1 VFSVFTKVARAG
13 LELKHT
19 AVMLLHPSGYGFG
32 KTRVRS
38 AEIIPVG
45 FMEPV
50 RSSMNRISRII
61 LAFSF
66 VAAAAA
72 AQTSAPTPAG
82 SKQSDSNNQSKQ
94 PDSQHKMDRAAAYY
108 HYTLAHMYEEQ
119 VTMYGRSE
127 MANKALEEYRL
138 AIEADPSSEFLTS
151 ALAELYVKTGRIRD
165 AVLEAQDILKRD
177 PNNLEARKLLGR
189 IYLRSL
195 GDEPGNASGSDN
207 MLKLAIDQ
215 YEQIVK
221 IEPNNVD
228 DHLLLGRLYR
238 LNNDLQKAEAELK
251 IAVKLDPD
259 SEEAVTTLALLYT
272 DEGDSTHALQVLS
285 SVPDTGRSA
294 KLYAALGATYEQRKD
309 YKSAI
314 DAYQHA
320 IQLDR
325 DNLDAI
331 RGLAEN
337 YLNDGQIDRALDQYK
352 VIADANPEDAQT
364 YLRISEI
371 YRRQGKFQ
379 DALDNLKK
387 AQAMV
392 PDALEVPYNI
402 AEVYEA
408 QGRYDD
414 AEKILLDLLKKTDK
428 PDSSYSQGDRNNR
441 AIFIERLGMIYRDQE
456 NYTAAAETFR
466 KLIPLGDDNA
476 RTGYQDV
483 IDTYREAK
491 LWPEATATAK
501 EAAQKLPNDRELR
514 MVLDAQLADT
524 GDPEKPLADVRS
536 LLKGTHEDREV
547 YLRLAIMDTRLKRW
561 SDAEEALNKAEQ
573 LSTKAEDKEYVYF
586 LRGSTY
592 EREKKYDQ
600 SEAEFKKILAAN
612 PQNAATLNYLGYMNA
627 DRGVELEEALS
638 YIKEAV
644 SLEPSNGAY
653 LDSLGWAYF
662 KLGKYEMAEENLTK
676 ASLHMASD
684 PTVQD
689 HLGDLYQKTGRL
701 KLAAAHWERAME
713 EWNKTV
719 PAEVDGDLFAAT
731 QKKLD
736 AAKVRL
742 AKEES
747 EKR

>member
-1 VFSVFTKVARAG
+1 
-13 LELKHT
+13 
-19 AVMLLHPSGYGFG
+19 
-32 KTRVRS
+32 
-38 AEIIPVG
+38 
-45 FMEPV
+45 
-50 RSSMNRISRII
+50 MNRIYCAV
-61 LAFSF
+61 LAFF
-66 VAAAAA
+66 FFAAVAA
-72 AQTSAPTPAG
+72 AQTVPATPADPDSSPHKSDAAKSPQNAPTKA
-82 SKQSDSNNQSKQ
+82 
-94 PDSQHKMDRAAAYY
+94 DRAAAYY
-108 HYTLAHMYEEQ
+108 HYTVAHMYEEQ
-119 VTMYGRSE
+119 VTMYGRSDL
-127 MANKALEEYRL
+127 ANKAMDEYRL

-165 AVLEAQDILKRD
+165 AVLQAQDILKRD
-177 PNNLEARKLLGR
+177 PNNLEAHKLLGR

-195 GDEPGNASGSDN
+195 GDMPGNGNGSDN
-207 MLKLAIDQ
+207 ILKLAIEQ

-221 IEPNNVD
+221 IEPNSVD

-251 IAVKLDPD
+251 TAVTLDPD

-272 DEGDSTHALQVLS
+272 DEGDTARALQVLS
-285 SVPDTGRSA
+285 AVPDTGRSA

-314 DAYQHA
+314 DAYKHA
-320 IQLDR
+320 IMLDR

-337 YLNDGQIDRALDQYK
+337 YLNDGQIDRALEQYK

-371 YRRQGKFQ
+371 YRRQGRY
-379 DALDNLKK
+379 DEALDSLKK

-402 AEVYEA
+402 AVVYEA
-408 QGRYDD
+408 QGRYDEG
-414 AEKILLDLLKKTDK
+414 AKILQDLLKKTEK
-428 PDSSYSQGDRNNR
+428 PDNSYSQADRNNR
-441 AIFIERLGMIYRDQE
+441 GIFVERLGMIYRDQE
-456 NYTAAAETFR
+456 NYPEAVDAFR
-466 KLIPLGDDNA
+466 KMISLGDENA
-476 RTGYQDV
+476 KTGYQDI

-491 LWPEATATAK
+491 HWDEATAVAK
-501 EAAQKLPNDRELR
+501 EAAQKMPNDRDLR

-524 GDPEKPLADVRS
+524 SDPEKPLADVRS
-536 LLKGTHEDREV
+536 LLKGTPEDRDV
-547 YLRLAIMDTRLKRW
+547 YLRLAIMETRLRRW
-561 SDAEEALNKAEQ
+561 PEAEDALNKAES
-573 LSTKAEDKEYVYF
+573 LSIKSEDKEYVYF

-600 SEAEFKKILAAN
+600 AEAEFKKVLTLN
-612 PQNAATLNYLGYMNA
+612 PQSGATLNYLGYMNA
-627 DRGVELEEALS
+627 DRGVDIEQSLN
-638 YIKEAV
+638 YIKQAV
-644 SLEPSNGAY
+644 SVDPTNGAY

-662 KLGKYEMAEENLTK
+662 KLGKYDLAEENLNK
-676 ASLHMASD
+676 ASLHMGSD

-701 KLAAAHWERAME
+701 KLAAAHWQRAVE
-713 EWNKTV
+713 EWNRTI
-719 PAEVDGDLFAAT
+719 PPEIDGDLFAAT

-736 AAKVRL
+736 AAKVAI

-747 EKR
+747 QKQ

>member
-1 VFSVFTKVARAG
+1 
-13 LELKHT
+13 
-19 AVMLLHPSGYGFG
+19 
-32 KTRVRS
+32 
-38 AEIIPVG
+38 
-45 FMEPV
+45 
-50 RSSMNRISRII
+50 MNRIFRAVLTFSYFGVC
-61 LAFSF
+61 LAL
-66 VAAAAA
+66 AAA
-72 AQTSAPTPAG
+72 AQTSPSSPSESKPDQPKSSQSPA
-82 SKQSDSNNQSKQ
+82 SKT
-94 PDSQHKMDRAAAYY
+94 DRAAAYY

-119 VTMYGRSE
+119 VTIYGRSE
-127 MANKALEEYRL
+127 LANKSLEEYRL

-165 AVLEAQDILKRD
+165 AVLEAQDIIKRD
-177 PNNLEARKLLGR
+177 PNNLEAHKLLGR

-195 GDEPGNASGSDN
+195 GDMPGNGNGSDN
-207 MLKLAIDQ
+207 VLKLAIEQ
-215 YEQIVK
+215 YEMIVK
-221 IEPNNVD
+221 IEPTNVD

-238 LNNDLQKAEAELK
+238 LNNDLQKAENELK
-251 IAVKLDPD
+251 TAVKLDPD
-259 SEEAVTTLALLYT
+259 SEEGVTTLALLYT
-272 DEGDSTHALQVLS
+272 DEGDTAHALQVLS
-285 SVPDTGRSA
+285 AVPDTGRSA

-314 DAYQHA
+314 DAYKHA
-320 IQLDR
+320 ILLDR

-337 YLNDGQIDRALDQYK
+337 LLNDGQIDAALDQYK

-371 YRRQGKFQ
+371 YRRQGKYD
-379 DALDNLKK
+379 DALESLKK
-387 AQAMV
+387 AQTMV

-402 AEVYEA
+402 AVVYQA
-408 QGRYDD
+408 QGRYDE
-414 AEKILLDLLKKTDK
+414 AVKLLQDLLKKTEKD
-428 PDSSYSQGDRNNR
+428 DNSYSQADRNNR
-441 AIFIERLGMIYRDQE
+441 GIFVERLGMIYREQE
-456 NYTAAAETFR
+456 NYQAAVETFR
-466 KLIPLGDDNA
+466 KMIPLGDDNA

-491 LWPEATATAK
+491 QWPEATAAAK
-501 EAAQKLPNDRELR
+501 EALQKLPNDRELR

-536 LLKGTHEDREV
+536 LLKGTPEDRDV
-547 YLRLAIMDTRLKRW
+547 YLRLAIMDQRLKRW

-573 LSTKAEDKEYVYF
+573 LSTKSEDKEYVYF

-592 EREKKYDQ
+592 EREKKYDEA
-600 SEAEFKKILAAN
+600 EAEFKKVLAVN
-612 PQNAATLNYLGYMNA
+612 PQSAVTLNYLGYMNA
-627 DRGVELEEALS
+627 DRGVQLEESLT
-638 YIKEAV
+638 YIKQAV
-644 SLEPSNGAY
+644 SLEPTNGAY

-662 KLGKYEMAEENLTK
+662 KLGKYDLAEESLNK

-701 KLAAAHWERAME
+701 KLAAAHWERAVA

-719 PAEVDGDLFAAT
+719 TSEVDTDLFTAT
-731 QKKLD
+731 QRKLD

-742 AKEES
+742 AREES
-747 EKR
+747 DKR